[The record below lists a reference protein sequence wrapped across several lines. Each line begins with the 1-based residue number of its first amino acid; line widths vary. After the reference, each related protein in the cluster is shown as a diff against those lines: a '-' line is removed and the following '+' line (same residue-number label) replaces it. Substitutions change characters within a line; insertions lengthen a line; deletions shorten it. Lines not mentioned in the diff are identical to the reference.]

1 MTRIEWKTP
10 LEHNNKTEIER
21 NEMITE
27 TDIGDEK
34 GEPLSMPELD
44 DCAPFS
50 LSL

>member
-34 GEPLSMPELD
+34 GEPVAKNVTEH
-44 DCAPFS
+44 APFS